1 MRDFGAAAIWPTR
14 ARRVLEGIA
23 RTFVGWQIQR
33 AGLMLLAAAAVTI
46 AAFGVA
52 RRLELYTQFERLL
65 PESQPS
71 VREYRR
77 VSSRLRSQ
85 SKVFIVLEGGDSA
98 TLRRMGDALTTRL
111 DALGPPAVEHA
122 EDGLHEARSFLL
134 PRAALFASVDELR
147 GLRDDLQGLWDRAVG
162 RALDVDF
169 DDEPGAEPAAKW
181 DGDRIKRLLG
191 KRAEIVDH
199 FPDGYYQSAGALVVA
214 LYTGIRPGDLP
225 GAQSALGSIQRE
237 VDKIR
242 TSAEYAG
249 VKVGYAG
256 DLVTGL
262 GEYGAVRDD
271 LVNVGAI
278 GVSLVLG
285 VILLYF
291 MRLRSLLV
299 LGCAIAAGCTW
310 TFALTRLTIGHLNV
324 ATGFLFSILAGNG
337 INCGIIYLAR
347 YYEER
352 ELGHDVAT
360 SIRVAHRE
368 TWVPTLT
375 AALAAAAAY
384 ASLSASDFR
393 GLKHFA
399 LIGGA
404 GMVLCWIA
412 TYAIVPPLLVLLE
425 KRFPTHAPS
434 KARRRFRFDAPFAV
448 VVGKAPQWVA
458 LAGVCLA
465 VAGVAAGASY
475 FRTDPI
481 EYDMKRLFNQMGAS
495 ADQKRLST
503 VARDIV
509 GIDGE
514 SSMSIVCDDV
524 DQVPRLAKA
533 LEERRSAAPEKLKP
547 FEAVHTLGEFVPDE
561 QLQKIPLAMEIR
573 RLVLAAHQRGLIE
586 PETWASVE
594 PYLPA
599 ASIQPFGIDAL
610 PAAIARPFTEKD
622 GTRGRIVHIEPTHG
636 EDEDDAHYLIRWADS
651 FRETPISSHETILG
665 SGRVVIFADML
676 RAVLADVPRA
686 TVMSLALTVLVI
698 VAATGFTWEAVA
710 VLGSLLGGVAWLF
723 VFIVL
728 LRIKL
733 NFLNFIALP
742 ITFGIGVDYAV
753 NIVRRY
759 RDGRGESAIEVLR
772 RTGGA
777 VVLCSLT
784 TIVGYL
790 ALVGSKNQAV
800 HSLGLLAVL
809 GEVCC
814 LGAAMLVLPA
824 FLVLIERQRRGR
836 ADPTRELSAEGS

>member
-1 MRDFGAAAIWPTR
+1 
-14 ARRVLEGIA
+14 
-23 RTFVGWQIQR
+23 
-33 AGLMLLAAAAVTI
+33 LAAAATTLI
-46 AAFGVA
+46 ALVVA

-65 PESQPS
+65 PENQPS

-85 SKVFIVLEGGDSA
+85 SKVFLVLEGEDSGA
-98 TLRRMGDALTTRL
+98 LRRMGDLLTARL
-111 DALGPPAVEHA
+111 AEVGPPAVEHA

-147 GLRDDLQGLWDRAVG
+147 ALRDDLQARWDRAVSQ
-162 RALDVDF
+162 ALDVDVE
-169 DDEPGAEPAAKW
+169 DEPSEGPAAIQW
-181 DGDRIKRLLG
+181 DGKLKALLG

-199 FPDGYYQSAGALVVA
+199 FPDGYYQSEPKNALVVA
-214 LYTGIRPGDLP
+214 LQTGVRPGDLP
-225 GAQSALGSIQRE
+225 GARSALAVIERV
-237 VDKIR
+237 VDR
-242 TSAEYAG
+242 VRAEPDFARIH
-249 VKVGYAG
+249 VGYAG

-262 GEYGAVRDD
+262 TEYGAVRDD

-278 GVSLVLG
+278 GVALVLA
-285 VILLYF
+285 VILIYF

-299 LGCAIAAGCTW
+299 LGCAIVAGCAW

-337 INCGIIYLAR
+337 INCGIIYLSR
-347 YYEER
+347 FLEER
-352 ELGHDVAT
+352 ELGHGVAT

-384 ASLSASDFR
+384 GSLAASDFR

-404 GMVLCWIA
+404 GMVLCWLS
-412 TYAIVPPLLVLLE
+412 TYAIVPPLLVVLE
-425 KRFPTHAPS
+425 ERFPTTS

-448 VVGKAPQWVA
+448 LVGAAPQWLA
-458 LAGVCLA
+458 LAGIVFA
-465 VAGVAAGASY
+465 VAGIVAGASY

-481 EYDMKRLFNQMGAS
+481 EYDMKRLFNQVGGGS
-495 ADQKRLST
+495 EQKRLST
-503 VARDIV
+503 LARDIV
-509 GIDGE
+509 GVDGE
-514 SSMSIVCDDV
+514 SSMSVVCDTTE
-524 DQVPRLAKA
+524 QVPRLSRA
-533 LEERRSAAPEKLKP
+533 LEERRNAAPDRQKP
-547 FEAVHTLGEFVPDE
+547 FEAVHTIGDFVPVD
-561 QLQKIPLAMEIR
+561 QLQKIPIAMEIR
-573 RLVLAAHQRGLIE
+573 RLVLAAHKRGFVDPAAWASIE
-586 PETWASVE
+586 PYVPPASLGAFGVDD
-594 PYLPA
+594 LP
-599 ASIQPFGIDAL
+599 QAL
-610 PAAIARPFTEKD
+610 ARPFTEKD

-651 FRETPISSHETILG
+651 FRETRLSRNETILG

-686 TVMSLALTVLVI
+686 TVMSLALTVLI
-698 VAATGFTWEAVA
+698 VVASTGFTWEAVA

-723 VFIVL
+723 VFVVL

-759 RDGRGESAIEVLR
+759 RDGTAASAIGVLR

-777 VVLCSLT
+777 VVLSSLT

-809 GEVCC
+809 GELCC

-824 FLVLIERQRRGR
+824 ILVLIERQRGG
-836 ADPTRELSAEGS
+836 AHPSRELSTEES